1 MGKVIADQS
10 SPSGH
15 LTLGFFPLIAVLLML
30 SLNTPIASG
39 EDSNVP
45 CISLTINEQ
54 VKTAD
59 ASLDAGNTFYLSGDV
74 QGAEKAWRV
83 ARSCSPEVPA
93 WPKAVYNLGL
103 LEMHQANCPTAIGY
117 FDEVVRS
124 HPNDK
129 EPGENIM
136 QVYRNYSNRSV
147 LRISECYEKMHD
159 YRRALRYAWLAK
171 TRYPYVSWCGT
182 CLQAANLAAWR
193 KITHLA
199 IRAYQLP
206 VLGTIVV
213 CVTLVFC
220 KKNRVARIH

>member
-1 MGKVIADQS
+1 MEK
-10 SPSGH
+10 
-15 LTLGFFPLIAVLLML
+15 LIAVRSSPGGRLIFGLFPLVPILLVL
-30 SLNTPIASG
+30 FLDAPIACG

-45 CISLTINEQ
+45 CASLTKNEQ

-59 ASLDAGNTFYLSGDV
+59 ASLDVGNNSYLSGDV
-74 QGAEKAWRV
+74 QGAEKAWRA

-103 LEMHQANCPTAIGY
+103 LEMNQGNYPKAIGY
-117 FDEVVRS
+117 FDEVVQS

-147 LRISECYEKMHD
+147 LRTSECYEKTHD

-182 CLQAANLAAWR
+182 CLQAANLASWR
-193 KITHLA
+193 RLTRLA

-206 VLGTIVV
+206 VLGTFVV
-213 CVTLVFC
+213 CVTFVFW
-220 KKNRVARIH
+220 KKNRIVRIH